1 MSAQP
6 KVGDLHR
13 DVVRATGADAA
24 SFLQGQLSQEVEGLP
39 VGETRATFVL
49 QPQGKVD
56 VWGRITRVGEQ
67 EFLLDVDAG
76 FGQAL
81 LDRLNR
87 FKLRVDVSLEPV
99 VDPTAPGSDAP
110 THEAERIVDGIPRM
124 GREIS
129 EATIPAELGQWVIDQ
144 SVSFTK
150 GCFTGQELVAR
161 IDSRGGNVPRHLRI
175 IDIQGD
181 ATPPVGASL
190 TVEGK
195 AAGEL
200 TSVAVSA
207 ESGRAVALAFVPR
220 AIEAPVTADLAWDGG
235 HATAEITA

>member
-1 MSAQP
+1 MPPRSCRASSARRSRVWRQARR
-6 KVGDLHR
+6 GR
-13 DVVRATGADAA
+13 RSSCSRRARSTCG
-24 SFLQGQLSQEVEGLP
+24 GGC
-39 VGETRATFVL
+39 
-49 QPQGKVD
+49 
-56 VWGRITRVGEQ
+56 TRVGEQ
-67 EFLLDVDAG
+67 EFLIDVDAG
-76 FGQAL
+76 YGQAL

-87 FKLRVDVSLEPV
+87 FKLRVDVVLEPV
-99 VDPTAPGSDAP
+99 DPTSPGAAAP
-110 THEAERIVDGIPRM
+110 THEAERIVDAIPRM

-129 EATIPAELGQWVIDQ
+129 ESTIPAELGQWVIDE

-161 IDSRGGNVPRHLRI
+161 IDSRGGNVPRHLRV
-175 IDIQGD
+175 IDVQGE

-190 TVEGK
+190 SVDGK

-207 ESGRAVALAFVPR
+207 DSGRAVALAFVPR
-220 AIEAPVTADLAWDGG
+220 AIEAPATAELTWAGG